1 MEKDGGDGIYKEQ
14 LVGETL
20 PPQNEPATEA
30 NSTTSAVEDWSTTAV
45 LSRKT
50 RTAEREKIRKKLNLE
65 KTTFQRQFESPPRGR
80 RTARVEIH
88 ESTELKGLRMRLG
101 RLQMNHSS
109 YKVPENSY
117 FLTKDL
123 AGKPTLMLD
132 SIQKMFLQ
140 IWLDDSLVRLW
151 ALFQAL
157 KAVDLKNSLCAL
169 VDPFHFLT
177 IKHGNKT

>member
-1 MEKDGGDGIYKEQ
+1 
-14 LVGETL
+14 
-20 PPQNEPATEA
+20 
-30 NSTTSAVEDWSTTAV
+30 
-45 LSRKT
+45 
-50 RTAEREKIRKKLNLE
+50 
-65 KTTFQRQFESPPRGR
+65 
-80 RTARVEIH
+80 
-88 ESTELKGLRMRLG
+88 MRLHM
-101 RLQMNHSS
+101 LQMNHLT

-157 KAVDLKNSLCAL
+157 KAVDIKNSLCAV
-169 VDPFHFLT
+169 VDPFHF
-177 IKHGNKT
+177 